1 MHIVSAMVSI
11 GSLTLRRAKNSE
23 SFGRTIY
30 SVLAIHY
37 KYIVEVL
44 GKTIRR
50 TMMIDHSFEK
60 KFHGACYRLRFT
72 IFYRLILNKV
82 HDNSKT

>member
-1 MHIVSAMVSI
+1 MYRLYI
-11 GSLTLRRAKNSE
+11 GNTYVAYCVCSV
-23 SFGRTIY
+23 Y
-30 SVLAIHY
+30 SVFAIHY

-50 TMMIDHSFEK
+50 TMMIDHSFER
-60 KFHGACYRLRFT
+60 KFHGVCYKPRFT

>member
-1 MHIVSAMVSI
+1 MYRLYI
-11 GSLTLRRAKNSE
+11 GNTYVAYCVCSVYNV
-23 SFGRTIY
+23 Y
-30 SVLAIHY
+30 SVFAIHY
-37 KYIVEVL
+37 KYVVEVL

-50 TMMIDHSFEK
+50 TMMIDHSFEM
-60 KFHGACYRLRFT
+60 KFHGACNRPRFT